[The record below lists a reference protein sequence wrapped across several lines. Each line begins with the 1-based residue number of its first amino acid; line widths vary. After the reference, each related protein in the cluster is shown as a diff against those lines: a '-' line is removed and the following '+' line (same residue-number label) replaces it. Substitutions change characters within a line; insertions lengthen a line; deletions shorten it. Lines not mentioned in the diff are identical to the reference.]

1 MSFHKSKLTRIGVFY
16 DGNYF
21 FHVSNYYQYQHARKA
36 RISIDGLHEFIR
48 QQVAEVEGED
58 VKYCQIVDA
67 HYFRGRPR
75 AQEAEARGLLLR
87 ERQFD
92 DILMREGVIT
102 HYLPLGPDGEKGI
115 DVWLA
120 LETYEL
126 AIYKRFD
133 VIVLIACDGDFL
145 PLVRKLNALGARV
158 MLLGWGFSYIDQS
171 GKDRE
176 TRTAQVLL
184 EEVTYPVL
192 MHQIIDDR
200 SRKGDQRIDQLFV
213 PHKES
218 GPYQKPADLKKSQ
231 ALSAAQIS
239 PPTNAALPATTASAD
254 GAKPNAS
261 LSNELGGNGVDSSDT
276 ATINL
281 EASNSIGESAE
292 PKIVDANVAGF
303 AKMASDTVEAKPKA
317 SDSPELTA
325 AEANQ
330 ADSGDAADQALVA
343 NPPSLN
349 DAASTPLDAN
359 GSETG
364 GVESEDLNPNGE
376 TANNGATVTTSSLV
390 LLGKIQALREGFGFI
405 TPNDASGN
413 LFFFHASV
421 LNADFNELR
430 VGDEVSYK
438 IGNNDKGVCAV
449 EVEIVV

>member
-1 MSFHKSKLTRIGVFY
+1 MSFEKSKLTRIGVFY

-21 FHVSNYYQYQHARKA
+21 FHVSNYYQYQHVRKA

-48 QQVAEVEGED
+48 HQVSEAEGED

-145 PLVRKLNALGARV
+145 PLVRKLNALGTRV

-192 MHQIIDDR
+192 MHQIID
-200 SRKGDQRIDQLFV
+200 SRKSDPRIDQLFV
-213 PHKES
+213 PHKEIGS
-218 GPYQKPADLKKSQ
+218 FQKPVEIVRKPPASTIQ
-231 ALSAAQIS
+231 S
-239 PPTNAALPATTASAD
+239 PPTPPAPAPLP
-254 GAKPNAS
+254 GGG
-261 LSNELGGNGVDSSDT
+261 LS
-276 ATINL
+276 
-281 EASNSIGESAE
+281 
-292 PKIVDANVAGF
+292 
-303 AKMASDTVEAKPKA
+303 
-317 SDSPELTA
+317 
-325 AEANQ
+325 
-330 ADSGDAADQALVA
+330 
-343 NPPSLN
+343 
-349 DAASTPLDAN
+349 
-359 GSETG
+359 
-364 GVESEDLNPNGE
+364 
-376 TANNGATVTTSSLV
+376 
-390 LLGKIQALREGFGFI
+390 GKIQALREGFGFI
-405 TPNDASGN
+405 TPSDGSSN

-430 VGDEVSYK
+430 VGDEVTYR
-438 IGNNDKGVCAV
+438 IGNNDKGPCAV
-449 EVEIVV
+449 DVEFVA